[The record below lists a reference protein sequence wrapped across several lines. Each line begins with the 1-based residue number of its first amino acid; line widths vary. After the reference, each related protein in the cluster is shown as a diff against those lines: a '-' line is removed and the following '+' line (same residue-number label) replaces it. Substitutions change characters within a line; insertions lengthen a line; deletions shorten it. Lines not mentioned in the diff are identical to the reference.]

1 MKNWL
6 AINTLES
13 FTEKPRQFIDKDG
26 LHVAICKVGEA
37 YFAFESMC
45 THAMYELD
53 DAPIEGEEVI
63 CPLHGAR
70 FCLKTGAVM
79 APPAYEDLR
88 VFPVRVQDGMVEI
101 EWD

>member
-1 MKNWL
+1 MKDWI
-6 AINTLES
+6 AINTVES
-13 FTEKPRQFIDKDG
+13 FDESPRQFIDKDN
-26 LHVAICKVGEA
+26 LHIAVCKLGDS
-37 YFAFESMC
+37 YCAFESMC

-53 DAPIEGEEVI
+53 EAPIEGNEII

-70 FCLKTGAVM
+70 FCLKTGAVL

-88 VFPVRVQDGMVEI
+88 VFPVRVQDGIVEI